1 MNDRACGSR
10 AAFLSLALC
19 ISAALAGCGGG
30 GDSSSA
36 SANPVAQQPA
46 SPGAP
51 TPDPTTP
58 SPAPAP
64 GPTQNS
70 APTISGVTISSV
82 SADAAYSFKPT
93 ALDADSDPL
102 TFQIENKPAWA
113 AFSTVTGE
121 LSGTPTPAHAGTY
134 ANIAIS
140 VSDGQASASL
150 TAFSITV
157 VNSVIDGDTL
167 YWTAPTA
174 TVDGGPL
181 LDLKGFTIAYGPSK
195 TMLHRSVR
203 IDNPSVNRY
212 ALENLASGTHYFA
225 VSAYTASGA
234 QSPWSNIVSKVV
246 P

>member
-30 GDSSSA
+30 GNSSSTP
-36 SANPVAQQPA
+36 ANPVAQEPA
-46 SPGAP
+46 TPGAP
-51 TPDPTTP
+51 PPDPVTP
-58 SPAPAP
+58 SPAPEP
-64 GPTQNS
+64 QPNS
-70 APTISGVTISSV
+70 APTISGTTISSV
-82 SADAAYSFKPT
+82 NADAAYSFRPT
-93 ALDADSDPL
+93 ALDADSDTL
-102 TFQIENKPAWA
+102 TFQIENKPVWA
-113 AFSTVTGE
+113 VFSTVTGE
-121 LSGTPTPAHAGTY
+121 LSGAPTPAHAGTY
-134 ANIAIS
+134 ASILIS

-150 TAFSITV
+150 PSFSITV
-157 VNSVIDGDTL
+157 VDSVIDGDTL

-181 LDLKGFTIAYGPSK
+181 VDLKGFTIAYGPSK
-195 TMLHRSVR
+195 TMLHRSLR

-212 ALENLASGTHYFA
+212 VFDNLPSGTHYFA